1 MRLVAVLASLLLLL
15 AGGIFMIQKS
25 SPILYLKL
33 AVTFDVFGM
42 NKEAS
47 KEKLRLEGIDLL
59 PISNEKK
66 AILINRTIFLG
77 ASPTMVELALG
88 NPMDK
93 SAAPIEAGKPVVER
107 WIYHFAEDI
116 NPTALE
122 FQDGKLT
129 SAFNVTRR

>member
-1 MRLVAVLASLLLLL
+1 
-15 AGGIFMIQKS
+15 MIQKS

-42 NKEAS
+42 NKEA
-47 KEKLRLEGIDLL
+47 KHEKLRLEGIDLL
-59 PISNEKK
+59 PISQEKK
-66 AILINRTIFLG
+66 AILTNRTIFLG

-93 SAAPIEAGKPVVER
+93 TIAPVEAGKPPVER

-122 FQDGKLT
+122 FQDGKLA